1 MVTSTTGSTHGSSG
15 AEVRDELKGDAQK
28 LKNTAQEQGEAKA
41 REGKEQVARSAH
53 SASSAIDA
61 AADKLRDDNDA
72 PAWMASAF
80 SSAARQV
87 DDLASRLQDKS
98 PRDIARETNRF
109 GRENPTAFL
118 AASAALGFAAARFLR
133 AGAEYHAEYDVGSS
147 GSGSG
152 SSGARN
158 FRSDGTTTS
167 RDYSTFAP
175 QPPAVNEPVLTRDI
189 DVDNTGRAL

>member
-1 MVTSTTGSTHGSSG
+1 MVTSTTGSTHASSG

-41 REGKEQVARSAH
+41 REGKEQVAKTAH

-61 AADKLRDDNDA
+61 AADKLRDDDDA

-80 SSAARQV
+80 SSAAREL

-118 AASAALGFAAARFLR
+118 AASAAIGFAAARFLR
-133 AGAEYHAEYDVGSS
+133 AGAEYHEDYDVGS
-147 GSGSG
+147 GGSG
-152 SSGARN
+152 SSGTRN
-158 FRSDGTTTS
+158 FRSDGMTTGG
-167 RDYSTFAP
+167 RYSTFAP
-175 QPPAVNEPVLTRDI
+175 QAPAVNEPVLTRDI
-189 DVDNTGRAL
+189 DADNTGRAL

>member
-1 MVTSTTGSTHGSSG
+1 MMVTSTTGSTHGSSG
-15 AEVRDELKGDAQK
+15 AEVRQELKGDAQK
-28 LKNTAQEQGEAKA
+28 LKNTAEEQGEAKA
-41 REGKEQVARSAH
+41 REGKEQVAKTAH

-61 AADKLRDDNDA
+61 AADKLRSDDDA
-72 PAWMASAF
+72 PAWLASAF
-80 SSAARQV
+80 SSAAREI

-118 AASAALGFAAARFLR
+118 AASAAIGFAAARFLR
-133 AGAEYHAEYDVGSS
+133 AGAEYHEGYDVGSS
-147 GSGSG
+147 GSGG
-152 SSGARN
+152 NARS
-158 FRSDGTTTS
+158 FRSDGTATG

-189 DVDNTGRAL
+189 QTDNNGRAL